1 MKKFMALVM
10 AAGLMTAM
18 VGNAY
23 AEQVLVKNI
32 HLNLG
37 LNARIRL
44 HIRMNSTH
52 IPKE

>member
-23 AEQVLVKNI
+23 AADIGTPYAFEF
-32 HLNLG
+32 
-37 LNARIRL
+37 
-44 HIRMNSTH
+44 
-52 IPKE
+52 

>member
-23 AEQVLVKNI
+23 AADVGEAHK
-32 HLNLG
+32 
-37 LNARIRL
+37 
-44 HIRMNSTH
+44 
-52 IPKE
+52 